1 MSDADLRPLIE
12 GLGAP
17 PVRRPLIRPA
27 VARLASDQLGLRHA
41 TWLELFYDLVFV
53 VTVAELANNLSRDVS
68 WTGVL
73 EYIFLFIPVI
83 WVWAGTTFYADRFD
97 PDDAVHRGLTALQ
110 MIAVCALAVSVHD
123 GLGDT
128 SRAFALSYVAA
139 RTTLLLMYVRAYRS
153 ARDAEYRPMISRY
166 LRGFGLAALIW
177 FASAFVPT
185 PARFFMWGIALVVD
199 IWTPLGMR
207 RLQLLTPLD
216 RSHLSERFGLFVI
229 IVLVESVIGVVG
241 GLAEQNLNTSSVI
254 GALFAMVVAVSI
266 WWVYFD
272 EPDDTAVQRLGLA
285 GQVWIYSHMPLLM
298 AIAASGVA
306 IEHVLAN
313 DEVLPADRW
322 LLCGAFAATMTATAV
337 IHLTSLT
344 DRRDVL
350 RHTSAWWRL
359 GAAALLLLLGVLG
372 ASLESAILLA
382 VAASICFS
390 QVVLD
395 VAFDVHE
402 DRELVTS

>member
-1 MSDADLRPLIE
+1 MSDADLRPL
-12 GLGAP
+12 GNLPGGP
-17 PVRRPLIRPA
+17 PVKRTLMRPA

-41 TWLELFYDLVFV
+41 TWLELFFDLVFV

-68 WTGVL
+68 WNGVF

-177 FASAFVPT
+177 LVSAFVPP

-199 IWTPLGMR
+199 IGTPLGMR
-207 RLQLLTPLD
+207 SLQVLTPLN
-216 RSHLSERFGLFVI
+216 RSHLAERFGLFVI
-229 IVLVESVIGVVG
+229 IVLGESVIGVVG
-241 GLAEQNLNTSSVI
+241 GLAEQNLHTSSVI
-254 GALFAMVVAVSI
+254 GALFAMVIAVSI

-272 EPDDTAVQRLGLA
+272 EPDDTAVQRWSVA
-285 GQVWIYSHMPLLM
+285 GQVWIYAHMPLLM

-306 IEHVLAN
+306 IEHVLAH
-313 DEVLPADRW
+313 DEVLLADRW
-322 LLCGAFAATMTATAV
+322 LLCGALAVTMAATAV
-337 IHLTSLT
+337 IHLTSLI
-344 DRRDVL
+344 DWRDVF

-359 GAAALLLLLGVLG
+359 GSAALLLLLGVLG
-372 ASLESAILLA
+372 APLESAVLLA
-382 VAASICFS
+382 VAAAICFS

-402 DRELVTS
+402 DG